1 MSLASQRL
9 HSRRGYF
16 VTSLPSDVLIDRHTC
31 WFRLGESLMRV
42 ILPEDWYQ
50 IRRNGR
56 LEWDDLGRQAYQND
70 LERYGDLDSIESRRR
85 QSRLDFFL
93 AEGQWMGCDSTP
105 QAMSYAMEVVEEVE
119 RRERQVSDEG

>member
-16 VTSLPSDVLIDRHTC
+16 VTSLPSDVLIDRHTW

-50 IRRNGR
+50 MRLNGA
-56 LEWDDLGRQAYQND
+56 LEWDDFGRQAYEND
-70 LERYGDLDSIESRRR
+70 LELYSDLDSIESRRR

-93 AEGQWMGCDSTP
+93 AEGEWMGFDSTL
-105 QAMSYAMEVVEEVE
+105 QAMSYAMETVA
-119 RRERQVSDEG
+119 G